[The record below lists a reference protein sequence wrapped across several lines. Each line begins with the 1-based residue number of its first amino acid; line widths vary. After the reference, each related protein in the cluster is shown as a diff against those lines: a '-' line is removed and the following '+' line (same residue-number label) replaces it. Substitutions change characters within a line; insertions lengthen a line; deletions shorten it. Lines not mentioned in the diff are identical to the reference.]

1 MSVFQK
7 SFIGIFFI
15 LLSVFVSISII
26 SANMDADHAKAFK
39 ENVVTQIEDSDF
51 NARVINACITEAE
64 KQQYA
69 LSVTVY
75 REDGTKETYTDATAA
90 DTSDACMAEIILNY
104 TYKIAFLN
112 VETDHEARGFAR

>member
-64 KQQYA
+64 NSVC

>member
-15 LLSVFVSISII
+15 LLSVFVSISMI

-51 NARVINACITEAE
+51 NAQVINACITQAAANG
-64 KQQYA
+64 YA

-75 REDGTKETYTDATAA
+75 REDGTKAAYTGATAA
-90 DTSDACMAEIILNY
+90 DMPDACMAEVILKY
-104 TYKIAFLN
+104 KYKIPFLN

>member
-26 SANMDADHAKAFK
+26 SADMDADHAKAFK

-51 NARVINACITEAE
+51 NAQVINACITEAA

-69 LSVTVY
+69 MTVTVY
-75 REDGTKETYTDATAA
+75 REDGTKATYTDATAA
-90 DTSDACMAEIILNY
+90 DTSDVCMAEIILK
-104 TYKIAFLN
+104 YKYRIAFLN
-112 VETDHEARGFAR
+112 IKTDHEARGFAR